1 MCRRVWYA
9 RRLGGLGTLLLLFSA
24 AAIAEDPMTLEDVLR
39 ESRAAN
45 ARLPMPAIDVEIARE
60 KESEARAERW
70 LKVAVEGNFLY
81 APPNGYDPAITNAGE
96 ARLQLVGRQPVYD
109 GGARR
114 AAVLR
119 GEAEVAAAGARYRV
133 AVKDLDLEV
142 RTRYS
147 EYIQA
152 GAEAA
157 ARRQGIERLE
167 NYRTSLK
174 SRQASGQGVASDL
187 LKIDVRL
194 ASERASIVDAEG
206 RRESAR
212 VALNALM
219 GRSPEA
225 PLSLAP
231 LPPPAPAVL
240 RRDPGSDRVPD
251 VVEAEAAE
259 RAAGADVTTARA
271 ERRPHLLLTADVG
284 FLGSDTSR
292 WIPADLLAA
301 DRNATFGDRLRRDAG
316 YSVGLSLTWP
326 VWDLGAI
333 QARIRQAEL
342 RQKSAQQNIV
352 FQKREAARQWAQ
364 AQTALATVYSL
375 IQILTESAPAARDA
389 YLEAES
395 RYRGGAA
402 TAFEVLESYV
412 ASVDAAVRLNEA
424 ISRYRIAQ
432 ALAVRWSEP

>member
-1 MCRRVWYA
+1 
-9 RRLGGLGTLLLLFSA
+9 
-24 AAIAEDPMTLEDVLR
+24 
-39 ESRAAN
+39 
-45 ARLPMPAIDVEIARE
+45 MPAIDVEIARE

-240 RRDPGSDRVPD
+240 RRDPGFDRVPD
-251 VVEAEAAE
+251 VLEAEAAE

-424 ISRYRIAQ
+424 ISRYRIAE

>member
-1 MCRRVWYA
+1 
-9 RRLGGLGTLLLLFSA
+9 
-24 AAIAEDPMTLEDVLR
+24 MTLEDVLR

-212 VALNALM
+212 VALNAVM

-240 RRDPGSDRVPD
+240 RRDAGSDRVPD
-251 VVEAEAAE
+251 VLEAEAAE

>member
-24 AAIAEDPMTLEDVLR
+24 AVIAEDPMTLEDVLR

-70 LKVAVEGNFLY
+70 LKVAVEGDFLY

-109 GGARR
+109 GGARS

-119 GEAEVAAAGARYRV
+119 GEAEVAAAGARYRM

-142 RTRYS
+142 RNRYS
-147 EYIQA
+147 EYIQG

-219 GRSPEA
+219 GRSPGA

-231 LPPPAPAVL
+231 LPPPGPPVP
-240 RRDPGSDRVPD
+240 RGDPGSDRVPD
-251 VVEAEAAE
+251 VLEAEAAE
-259 RAAGADVTTARA
+259 RAADADVATARA

-316 YSVGLSLTWP
+316 YSVGLSLAWP

-424 ISRYRIAQ
+424 ISRYRIAE

>member
-1 MCRRVWYA
+1 
-9 RRLGGLGTLLLLFSA
+9 
-24 AAIAEDPMTLEDVLR
+24 MTLEDVLR

-212 VALNALM
+212 VALNAVM

>member
-1 MCRRVWYA
+1 
-9 RRLGGLGTLLLLFSA
+9 
-24 AAIAEDPMTLEDVLR
+24 MTLEDVLR

-81 APPNGYDPAITNAGE
+81 APPNGYDPVMTNAGE

-133 AVKDLDLEV
+133 AVKDLELEV
-142 RTRYS
+142 RNRYS
-147 EYIQA
+147 EYVQG

-174 SRQASGQGVASDL
+174 SRQASGQGVASDV

-194 ASERASIVDAEG
+194 AAERASIVDAEG

-219 GRSPEA
+219 GRAPEA

-231 LPPPAPAVL
+231 LPPPPPPPLPSVL

-251 VVEAEAAE
+251 VLEAEAAE
-259 RAAGADVTTARA
+259 RAAGADVATARA

-326 VWDLGAI
+326 VWDLGAM

-364 AQTALATVYSL
+364 AQAALVTVSSL
-375 IQILTESAPAARDA
+375 IHILTESAPAARDA